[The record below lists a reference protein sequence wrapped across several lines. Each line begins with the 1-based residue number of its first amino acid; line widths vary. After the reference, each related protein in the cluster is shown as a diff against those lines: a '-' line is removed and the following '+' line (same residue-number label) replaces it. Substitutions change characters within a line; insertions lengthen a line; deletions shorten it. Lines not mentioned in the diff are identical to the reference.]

1 VNVNESEHAM
11 TLVNFDATPVADLL
25 AALNAHPRLSN
36 ADLQAHA
43 ELCERIRNH
52 PTEPATEYGVRR
64 TWWTG
69 RWAQDP
75 ASRIETSASN
85 PFDRQ
90 WAETEVAAY
99 RKHQADA
106 GLPVDAEL
114 VARQWAPVPSGPA
127 DTAAD
132 DVSFQAVLSPHDGFL
147 VHRAGCCGLTGSAQ
161 QAAPFDVAATTPQQ
175 VAAEL
180 SQDVVAGGDA
190 RRVSFLPCCG
200 PR

>member
-1 VNVNESEHAM
+1 M
-11 TLVNFDATPVADLL
+11 TLVNLDATPVADLL
-25 AALNAHPRLSN
+25 AALTAHPRLSS
-36 ADLQAHA
+36 ADLQARA

-52 PTEPATEYGVRR
+52 PTEPAVEYGVRR

-99 RKHQADA
+99 RKQQAEA

-114 VARQWAPVPSGPA
+114 VTRQWVPIPSG
-127 DTAAD
+127 TAAD
-132 DVSFQAVLSPHDGFL
+132 GVSFQAVLSPHDGFR
-147 VHRAGCCGLTGSAQ
+147 VHRAGCCGLTGPAQ
-161 QAAPFDVAATTPQQ
+161 QAELFDVAATTPQK

-180 SQDVVAGGDA
+180 HQGIAGEHPTSDDA
-190 RRVSFLPCCG
+190 RPVSFLPCCG
-200 PR
+200 LR